1 MLECYGLVAKLGGLH
16 RNLDQDR
23 ARIEAIAIEL
33 RRLADDQ
40 RQDVIPDSG
49 YRSHMLSQWR
59 QLDLQARRAE
69 DLATGEGRGQEALDA
84 EYQEIVARGLHTNDY
99 DAALMRLAGDP
110 LPGWVRPAPAGTEIG
125 VVTMIAGFMG
135 LVALAV
141 VLGTLTAR
149 GRLLT
154 GLLVVIVA
162 SLIFKP
168 LGDKILPLFPSVP
181 QKRINPEVR
190 CPGFPAYRL
199 IVDDGLLRLNA
210 NIAAADEVTATS
222 LEFHTAIGDT
232 QVFLANLRRLH
243 APPVSKHVHE
253 ELLKVVAG
261 WLTIFEAALSGTL
274 DRADE
279 EQIDRDATRTS
290 SMMRDLDIQCLGK
303 EG

>member
-49 YRSHMLSQWR
+49 YRSHMRAQWR

-84 EYQEIVARGLHTNDY
+84 EYQEIVARGLHTTEY
-99 DAALMRLAGDP
+99 DAALMGLA
-110 LPGWVRPAPAGTEIG
+110 
-125 VVTMIAGFMG
+125 
-135 LVALAV
+135 ALAV

-210 NIAAADEVTATS
+210 NIAAAGEVTATS

-274 DRADE
+274 HRADA